1 MTINTELCRY
11 LHWDSDFF
19 GKRIAKV
26 NVERL
31 TPDIYSSIK
40 AWCLDNQIDC
50 LFFLADT
57 SDSQSIH
64 LAEDNKFRLVEIRIT
79 LELMLKNHE
88 KSANKWIKPDV
99 QIRPANTG
107 DRGALVEISENS
119 YTNSRWY
126 IDPCFEQ
133 DKCNE
138 YYKTWISNS
147 LDGYADYV
155 LVAEKN
161 GEVLGYLSGNHY
173 QDNKPATYEL
183 LAVHEKAR
191 GLGIGPAL
199 AFYGVDYHAKMMAK
213 KVLAVT
219 QGRNIVLSRLLMKVG
234 FILKDVQIYYHKWFS
249 NCDAH

>member
-1 MTINTELCRY
+1 MTSDNELCKY
-11 LHWDSDFF
+11 LNWDSDFF

-26 NVERL
+26 NAARI
-31 TPDIYSSIK
+31 TPEIYSSINQ
-40 AWCLDNQIDC
+40 WCLENQIDC

-57 SDSQSIH
+57 SDSQSIRV
-64 LAEDNKFRLVEIRIT
+64 AEDNKFRLVEVRIT
-79 LELMLKNHE
+79 LELLIKNRDISE
-88 KSANKWIKPDV
+88 TKWMKPEV
-99 QIRPANTG
+99 HIRPANSG
-107 DRGALVEISENS
+107 DRDALVEISGNS

-126 IDPCFEQ
+126 FDPCFEKE
-133 DKCNE
+133 KCDA
-138 YYKTWISNS
+138 YYQTWISNS

-155 LVAEKN
+155 LIAEKN

-173 QDNKPATYEL
+173 QDNKPATYDL

-199 AFYGVDYHAKMMAK
+199 AFRGVDYHASMKAK
-213 KVLAVT
+213 KILAVT

-249 NCDAH
+249 NCNTP